1 MNSFNI
7 IKWVY
12 DDEAPDAIYGF
23 RKQVTENKRRVI
35 MPDGASWLDFIKL
48 NERLSKTLFDDLN
61 KDNIYGQRGKSMGHT
76 IPRDQAF
83 FYTGAGDGTY
93 KFGNKKYVGNKILNA
108 AVKDFMDMMDH
119 LYDGEFNFAVVNRYK
134 NSKDSLSP
142 HADDEREIV
151 RGSPIPSLSLGAP
164 RTFTISLKHKNSR
177 INLPHGRDHQK
188 LNIELTNG
196 DIIVMGGN
204 FQEVYNHSIP
214 KEQSRPDATRINIT
228 LRRFNEPE
236 RKAQSEEKEKEVKE
250 REVKE
255 MDSNAMVDEDRIPE
269 LPRGE
274 EQREEEKDGEYKR
287 EERKEDQLGDQ
298 LYKILF
304 SNVNYNVIFDEFKRA
319 KDLDE
324 LRDLVLRKFSDF
336 FGSVNLATQKVFLT
350 KEHDA
355 LGFIDVI
362 IKANRGD
369 YNNVP
374 PGPPLTTVEKS
385 KILYDLFK
393 AATGE
398 NRERYE
404 ANYDEMANHIVRIAS
419 GHREDNVVPP
429 PPPPPPPPP
438 HGGGGD
444 EPDDEEPGPQEVPAN
459 YIPRAGP
466 EPGFRL
472 NKNINKYSRYRL
484 NARVRGQQKYAGI
497 ENYTKKVFS
506 GDPRPSPEIRRERK
520 KFIDLA
526 ATILAYER
534 WAQEKRQDKSSTLL
548 HSLSKGY
555 NLGVLNGAQ
564 VKGRDDVNKTFFNA
578 HFNKY
583 INHDHAQAQD
593 PKALAYSHRG
603 KQFFTNIEPQDDV
616 AL

>member
-1 MNSFNI
+1 MR
-7 IKWVY
+7 WVY
-12 DDEAPDAIYGF
+12 DEKANNNEKGLIKEMKDDRI
-23 RKQVTENKRRVI
+23 RVI
-35 MPDGASWLDFIKL
+35 MPDGGSWIDFMSIRDKDQL
-48 NERLSKTLFDDLN
+48 RTLFDDLN
-61 KDNIYGQRGKSMGHT
+61 KDEIYAPRGKSMGHT

-83 FYTGAGDGTY
+83 FYSGPGNGEY
-93 KFGNKKYVGNKILNA
+93 KFGGKTYVGNKDINP
-108 AVKDFMDMMDH
+108 AVGDFMDIMDEI
-119 LYDGEFNFAVVNRYK
+119 YGKFNFAVVNRYK

-142 HADDEREIV
+142 HADNESIIV
-151 RGSPIPSLSLGAP
+151 PGSPIPSLSLGGP
-164 RTFTISLKHKNSR
+164 RTFTISLRDKNSR
-177 INLPHGRDHQK
+177 INLPHGQNHQK
-188 LNIELTNG
+188 LDMVLTNG
-196 DIIVMGGN
+196 QIIVMGGN
-204 FQEVYNHSIP
+204 FQLVYNHSIP
-214 KEQSRPDATRINIT
+214 KELSRPDETRINIT
-228 LRRFNEPE
+228 LRKFIEKAAPE
-236 RKAQSEEKEKEVKE
+236 AKEREVKE

-304 SNVNYNVIFDEFKRA
+304 TNVNYNVIFDEFKRA

-355 LGFIDVI
+355 LGIINVI

-444 EPDDEEPGPQEVPAN
+444 EPDDEEPDDEEPDDEPGPQEVPAN

-555 NLGVLNGAQ
+555 NLGVINQAQ